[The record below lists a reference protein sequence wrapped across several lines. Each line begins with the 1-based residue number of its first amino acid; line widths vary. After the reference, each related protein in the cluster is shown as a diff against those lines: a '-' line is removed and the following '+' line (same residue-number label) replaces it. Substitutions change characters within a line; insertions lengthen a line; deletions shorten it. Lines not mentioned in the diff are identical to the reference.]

1 MPRTRLLPVSCQ
13 TRNPAGR
20 TIPNPGSQQM
30 RTGPLSLY
38 SVAVITATL
47 VAEALLAAAVALG
60 VEAGVDDDGAKPQI
74 GPETEISRAYGPVRN
89 TG

>member
-1 MPRTRLLPVSCQ
+1 
-13 TRNPAGR
+13 
-20 TIPNPGSQQM
+20 M
-30 RTGPLSLY
+30 RTGALSLY

-60 VEAGVDDDGAKPQI
+60 VEAGVDDDGAKPRI